1 MIRYILKKC
10 KNNKLPIFGKWF
22 AYPVIEETITEEGLA
37 EHMASHNTPFS
48 QGAIKGML
56 TDMINCIH
64 ELLLE
69 GKNVKLTNLAIFSI
83 GIKNAKGGA
92 LSEETFSVQKNVQ
105 GVKLR
110 ARATGIMLAKGL
122 SLVSSLKKALALSGA
137 STATAS
143 PTGDDDDPQDTD
155 PTDSQGGTT
164 GSTNN
169 GGSTGGSTGGNT
181 GGSTG
186 GNTGGSDNGGTN
198 GGSGGNGSS
207 TGGDNGGNT
216 GGSGGNDGGG
226 GESGDAE

>member
-92 LSEETFSVQKNVQ
+92 MSEETFSVQKNVQ

-122 SLVSSLKKALALSGA
+122 SLVSSLKKAIALTGA
-137 STATAS
+137 SSSAAS
-143 PTGDDDDPQDTD
+143 PTGDDENPQDTD
-155 PTDSQGGTT
+155 PTDNQSGTNSGNTGGT
-164 GSTNN
+164 
-169 GGSTGGSTGGNT
+169 TGGSTGSNT
-181 GGSTG
+181 GGSE
-186 GNTGGSDNGGTN
+186 
-198 GGSGGNGSS
+198 
-207 TGGDNGGNT
+207 NGGNT